1 MSTIT
6 LTESVKS
13 PTRSKSGRWL
23 VTCAVP
29 GQGSSGFYS
38 ESLLREQGPAALP
51 PGSQSF
57 IDHGP
62 GRNPKDLIG
71 VFEEG
76 GFWCEET
83 NTLKAELKVFSHW
96 EAFVSE
102 VAPHVGMS
110 LYMAGEVD
118 DEGNVI
124 ALNPSPHNGV
134 DLVSR
139 PGLAGSGLDE
149 QVVESLLSEA
159 LANAKAEE
167 NTVTVEE
174 KVDALA
180 SKLDQFIASQQE
192 KVKEEDEVTPEQLV
206 AEALNAYQEAIA
218 EIDKAELLP
227 SQVEDLRE
235 RAKKGEEVTPL
246 IESAK
251 KINAELKAQFE
262 EAAKSDS
269 GVGNVRTLQVED
281 ARELGKVFG

>member
-1 MSTIT
+1 MDKTIV
-6 LTESVKS
+6 LTEAVKA
-13 PTRSKSGRWL
+13 PVKKKGNRWL
-23 VTCAVP
+23 VTVATP

-38 ESLLREQGPAALP
+38 EELLREQGPRALHA
-51 PGSQSF
+51 GAQSF
-57 IDHGP
+57 VTHDP
-62 GRNPKDLIG
+62 SRNPKDMIG
-71 VFEEG
+71 VFPEG
-76 GFWCEET
+76 GFWNEEKGV
-83 NTLKAELKVFSHW
+83 LQAELEVHPHW
-96 EAFVSE
+96 VDFVEAVG
-102 VAPHVGMS
+102 PHCGMS
-110 LYMAGEVD
+110 LYMHGKT
-118 DEGNVI
+118 DEDGNVI
-124 ALNPSPHNGV
+124 ELTPNQYNGC

-139 PGLAGSGLDE
+139 PGLSGSGLDGK
-149 QVVESLLSEA
+149 LYEA
-159 LANAKAEE
+159 LRAEAHAE
-167 NTVTVEE
+167 ADEDGHKEEIEKKVE
-174 KVDALA
+174 ALSDMLAQFVA
-180 SKLDQFIASQQE
+180 SQE

-206 AEALNAYQEAIA
+206 AEALNAYHEAIA